1 MQLQLIFCCCSFVM
15 RFCLFSDHLLHLFHL
30 PLNQTI
36 SLHFVIRL
44 LFFHQQ
50 EDPLSGKNCNLSVSH
65 LKPPAA
71 PKLLQNSCSK
81 SLDPKVWRTYFSIFL
96 LNSDHTLVNLSQ
108 SLKHG
113 STDRKFSFFFPKKT
127 DWLKKWESR
136 SVGDTMRNKSW
147 ESRRAGRSFTSTSC
161 ILLQDSALIFEW
173 KEWEDEMR
181 LLCSSYSWKKHT
193 HNHLLCKKGWSVCLK
208 RQKFLDGLFSLDV
221 LSVQLSMNWCEVW
234 GNLSDQLV
242 VHSCGDNVVL
252 GGLRWIFDE
261 RNFTK
266 EIRVF
271 VWGVKSQGWVKQVK
285 EIQLSASFSSSVQFS
300 KTSSDITCLPL
311 TLSKELDWHETF
323 RDYSYSS
330 LFWLERKLR
339 VKPFYMKF
347 SLFID
352 IRSHSSR

>member
-15 RFCLFSDHLLHLFHL
+15 RFCLFSDHLFHL

-193 HNHLLCKKGWSVCLK
+193 QS
-208 RQKFLDGLFSLDV
+208 
-221 LSVQLSMNWCEVW
+221 
-234 GNLSDQLV
+234 LV
-242 VHSCGDNVVL
+242 VQ
-252 GGLRWIFDE
+252 E
-261 RNFTK
+261 RL
-266 EIRVF
+266 IRLP
-271 VWGVKSQGWVKQVK
+271 
-285 EIQLSASFSSSVQFS
+285 E
-300 KTSSDITCLPL
+300 TSEVSWRTLLFRRPL
-311 TLSKELDWHETF
+311 CSIEHELMW
-323 RDYSYSS
+323 S
-330 LFWLERKLR
+330 LRKLVWSACCSFLWR
-339 VKPFYMKF
+339 
-347 SLFID
+347 
-352 IRSHSSR
+352 